1 MPRSAQKKHAPAFI
15 NPLSSVKP
23 NSMLST
29 VKDGFSFGVGSAIAH
44 RVVGGL
50 FGLGTGQD
58 QPHSQVQV
66 QSQPPLRN
74 REYEQCLSEHSN
86 VVDGTAFC
94 AYLLREAK
102 DTEKQNK

>member
-1 MPRSAQKKHAPAFI
+1 MPRSAQKKHVPAFI
-15 NPLSSVKP
+15 NPMSSVKP
-23 NSMLST
+23 TSMLST

-50 FGLGTGQD
+50 FGSG
-58 QPHSQVQV
+58 QVQPQSQS